1 MTYKNKSLGNS
12 QKELNTNN
20 SLNKDSVQFKN
31 QYQRLLNVEDNV
43 YNFYFTYED
52 PISRKI
58 TGENRNEI
66 IIESK
71 KAGKVIANELLVKYN
86 HVSVNPMNIIKK
98 ENIHLIIKEEKE
110 NDRFVYFGAYDTDGS
125 IQLYRGNLS
134 KSKNI
139 IKNMKL
145 KTIEYNQIEDII
157 LSHELFHYFEDK
169 YPDLYTNTKEIELW
183 RLGPFKYKSKLICPS
198 EIAAMSFTKTLLNLR
213 YNPASINY
221 LLYSSIDAKVGEQF
235 YSRIMKLNKMELER
249 TTR

>member
-1 MTYKNKSLGNS
+1 MTYKNKSLGSS
-12 QKELNTNN
+12 QKELNTDN
-20 SLNKDSVQFKN
+20 SLNKDSVQFRNK
-31 QYQRLLNVEDNV
+31 YQHLLNVDDNV

-58 TGENRNEI
+58 TDEDRNEI
-66 IIESK
+66 IVESK

-86 HVSVNPMNIIKK
+86 HVSPMNIIKK

-134 KSKNI
+134 KSKHI

-183 RLGPFKYKSKLICPS
+183 HLGPFTHKSNLICPS
-198 EIAAMSFTKTLLNLR
+198 EIAAMSFTKTLLNLT

-221 LLYSSIDAKVGEQF
+221 LLYSSIDTKVGEQF
-235 YSRIMKLNKMELER
+235 YSKIMKLNKSELEE
-249 TTR
+249 TIS